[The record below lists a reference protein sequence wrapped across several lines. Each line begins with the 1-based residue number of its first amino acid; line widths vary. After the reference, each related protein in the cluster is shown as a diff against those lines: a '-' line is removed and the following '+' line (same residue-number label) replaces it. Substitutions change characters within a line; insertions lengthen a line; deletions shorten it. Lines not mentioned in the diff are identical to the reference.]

1 MKATQTYR
9 PLRALPFAGVAGVLL
24 FSCMATPPSSVLAFE
39 GGRVLAADVSEAEQV
54 ESLMAALRPK
64 LLELLPDANFEDLE
78 VWVQDR
84 PSLYKFTSEATAD
97 AEGLWSPSHRRIML
111 SRHADHLERTLAH
124 ELTHAALGDS
134 WQRLPGSLEEGLADH
149 VSAALCEDGAARL
162 RAGRL
167 SSACLATGGLEIDL
181 DVTRRVPGER
191 ASGAPRRGWSARVK
205 LKGDTDSTDPLDV
218 FRLSAGLSSTKL
230 DVGTKRGFYGLAF
243 LVVSRIADRD
253 GYGALHQMC
262 EDAARD
268 GRSHVGLNDVL
279 EAADLSREPADW
291 RRAAAEQ
298 MGADELVELVRMY
311 PDFLVN
317 ALVDYCTSLDHP
329 AETVLDDLEVHVRL
343 VEGGASIT
351 LDRLPFV
358 KETVVATLLAKSE
371 KDGVLQLASA
381 HR

>member
-1 MKATQTYR
+1 
-9 PLRALPFAGVAGVLL
+9 
-24 FSCMATPPSSVLAFE
+24 MATPPSSVLAFE
-39 GGRVLAADVSEAEQV
+39 GGRVLAADVTEARAIETF
-54 ESLMAALRPK
+54 MADLRPQ
-64 LLELLPDANFEDLE
+64 LLSLLPDASFDDLE
-78 VWVQDR
+78 VWVQDK
-84 PSLYKFTSEATAD
+84 PSLYRFTSEATAD

-124 ELTHAALGDS
+124 ELTHAVLGES

-181 DVTRRVPGER
+181 DVTRKVLGDSP
-191 ASGAPRRGWSARVK
+191 ADALRRGWSARIK
-205 LKGDTDSTDPLDV
+205 LKGDTNTTDPLDV

-230 DVGTKRGFYGLAF
+230 DVGAKRGFYGLAF

-262 EDAARD
+262 EDAAEAGRD
-268 GRSHVGLNDVL
+268 QVSLNDVL
-279 EAADLSREPADW
+279 EAAELSREADDW

-298 MGADELVELVRMY
+298 MGADELVELIRMY

-317 ALVDYCTSLDHP
+317 ALVDYTTSLDQP
-329 AETVLDDLEVHVRL
+329 FAEALDGVEVHVRL
-343 VEGGASIT
+343 VEGGASVT

-358 KETVVATLLAKSE
+358 KETVLATLLAE
-371 KDGVLQLASA
+371 AQTDGEVQLASA